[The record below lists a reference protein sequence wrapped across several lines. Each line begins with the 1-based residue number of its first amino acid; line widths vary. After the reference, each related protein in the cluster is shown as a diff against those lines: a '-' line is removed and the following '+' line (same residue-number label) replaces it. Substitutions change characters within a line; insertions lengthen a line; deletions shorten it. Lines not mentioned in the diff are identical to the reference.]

1 MRGIVRSTVFAVAV
15 AGLTLSVA
23 ALSSGNAFAQAK
35 RAPAPAEAAPPADA
49 PMKQIAL
56 TEKQIEGVLAAQ
68 KDMDALEDK
77 LPDNPNAKPDSKAAA
92 ELEAISK
99 KSGFA
104 SYAEYNNVMDN
115 ISLVLAGFDPATKK
129 YIGAE
134 AVLKQQIAT
143 VQANTKMPAK
153 EKKQTLNDMN
163 AALKAPAPVI
173 ENKGNIDLVGK
184 YYDKLIGALSE
195 DEDD

>member
-1 MRGIVRSTVFAVAV
+1 MRGNVRSTIFAVAV

-23 ALSSGNAFAQAK
+23 ALSSGNVFAQAK

-163 AALKAPAPVI
+163 AALKTPAPVI